1 MSHSGVLC
9 WDHLHRY
16 QCQQPAAAPLQC
28 TPLTS
33 SAEKWCGPAAMLQPA
48 HSSQHQETLRH
59 CHESGPRNVLH
70 TASFHLIP
78 AQDWPQCPQ
87 VEWSEH
93 RPGANVGVNA
103 MPRTPQHTSCCG
115 AVDELG
121 ATAPQHH
128 RTTAPPHHSTTLITV
143 FCLQGQVRRWW
154 RVCASRGGQVSWVQ

>member
-16 QCQQPAAAPLQC
+16 QCQQPAASSSPAPVH
-28 TPLTS
+28 TS
-33 SAEKWCGPAAMLQPA
+33 NQFCGEMVWACCRAPAQHTAA
-48 HSSQHQETLRH
+48 QHQETLRH

-70 TASFHLIP
+70 LIP
-78 AQDWPQCPQ
+78 ALDCPQCPL
-87 VEWSEH
+87 VEWSRSEH

-121 ATAPQHH
+121 AAAPQHH
-128 RTTAPPHHSTTLITV
+128 STTAPPHHSHNCVLSSRTGEAV
-143 FCLQGQVRRWW
+143 VACVRQQR
-154 RVCASRGGQVSWVQ
+154 RGGQVSWVQ